1 MKQFLYMDIDIVNS
15 IIAQAEKGLVT
26 QQSSQSGAEEK
37 KNASHEEIVSGTAV
51 GSGAFLKIMQAQAE
65 LKGELSLVHS
75 KEHVSSSKDI
85 IDRILHD
92 AAFDLAYKYIDL
104 KVGTLDSQESDEV
117 GNYLEIKRVY
127 SFVDFK
133 YLERLFSKEGIIEY
147 IKKTSAEQI
156 EASAE
161 QAREGHNREELRRAS
176 INFKKEVQKA
186 VSLNNKQYDDIA
198 NIINMIRSFIPYDR
212 LLISSD
218 GYLIPLDEKYFR
230 VDPTNLGFRYGGE
243 ITCVGMVT
251 NIIGTDSNPDD
262 PNNVFATLQHT
273 VNEVLR
279 AMLPT
284 AKSNLCV
291 IHPIAVFY
299 GK

>member
-1 MKQFLYMDIDIVNS
+1 MKQFLYMDTDIVNS

-37 KNASHEEIVSGTAV
+37 KSTDHEETVSGTAG
-51 GSGAFLKIMQAQAE
+51 GSGAFLKMVQAQAE
-65 LKGELSLVHS
+65 IKGELSFAHS

-104 KVGTLDSQESDEV
+104 KVKALDSQESDEV
-117 GNYLEIKRVY
+117 GNYLEIKRIY

-133 YLERLFSKEGIIEY
+133 YLERLFSKEGLIEY
-147 IKKTSAEQI
+147 IKKTSAEKI

-161 QAREGHNREELRRAS
+161 KAIEGHNREELRKAGV
-176 INFKKEVQKA
+176 NLKKEVQKA
-186 VSLNNKQYDDIA
+186 VSLSNKQYDEIA
-198 NIINMIRSFIPYDR
+198 IIINMIRSFIPYDR
-212 LLISSD
+212 LLISND

-251 NIIGTDSNPDD
+251 NIIGTESNSDD

-279 AMLPT
+279 TILPT
-284 AKSNLCV
+284 PKSNLCV

-299 GK
+299 GS